1 MIVTGSGPAGRN
13 TSASPH
19 ASAAMPPAIA
29 NPSRTVGRAGRMI
42 PRPQAKAGYKMGG
55 TPRMAIRE
63 TDGPSVNRLHGRR
76 LRPLPRP
83 ELSVTSCGSRNTP
96 PAPQR
101 SHPMR
106 FVPSLAVVALV
117 ACAAPLAAQETPTER
132 SAAADVVRRMNT
144 LERSLALPPLVAR
157 LTGARDPRR
166 DGVLARAKELM
177 DKELLAMADDIT
189 HHPETGYKE
198 ERSVKILTDYL
209 QAHDFE
215 VTSGVAGLKT
225 AVGAREQK
233 GTAGPNLR
241 VILEYDALRG
251 TTRDFHGD
259 QHSAQGPVGM
269 AAALAVA
276 EFLTASKT
284 PGTVTVYGTPA
295 EEIGS
300 PEAKTTMYQAGVFKG
315 ADVLVRSHSSTATQA
330 PGPGFGSCC
339 MNIDVVR
346 YIFSGAPAHQLQAW
360 DGRDALTGV
369 IELFNH
375 IDAIRRTLRPET
387 RIQGIITEGGK
398 APNVVP
404 DRAVAE
410 FWLRYPDQVYL
421 AQVLERVN
429 DAARAA
435 ALASGTKVRIEADS
449 ESRDGI
455 SVAALNDVAFAYLKQ
470 LGATKLEDEPGRP
483 LPYEETG
490 TVATEIPGV
499 GVTAH
504 SSNGGYHTFEMEA
517 DALGPVG
524 HHGFV
529 LDAQA
534 MAAVLYHFATD
545 TPYRATVQREFE
557 GFKALYDEY
566 LTALRSAYPL
576 PTVPEPG
583 GH

>member
-1 MIVTGSGPAGRN
+1 MRRSLPFATLVLVT
-13 TSASPH
+13 
-19 ASAAMPPAIA
+19 
-29 NPSRTVGRAGRMI
+29 
-42 PRPQAKAGYKMGG
+42 
-55 TPRMAIRE
+55 
-63 TDGPSVNRLHGRR
+63 
-76 LRPLPRP
+76 
-83 ELSVTSCGSRNTP
+83 
-96 PAPQR
+96 
-101 SHPMR
+101 
-106 FVPSLAVVALV
+106 AVRVA
-117 ACAAPLAAQETPTER
+117 AAQETPTER
-132 SAAADVVRRMNT
+132 SAAADVVRRMNA

-166 DGVLARAKELM
+166 DAVLARAKELM

-189 HHPETGYKE
+189 RHPETGYKE
-198 ERSVKILTDYL
+198 ERSAKILTDYL

-225 AVGAREQK
+225 AFVARYKK
-233 GTAGPNLR
+233 GTPGPNLG

-284 PGTVTVYGTPA
+284 PGTVTLYGTPA

-435 ALASGTKVRIEADS
+435 ALATGTKVRIEADS

-455 SVAALNDVAFAYLKQ
+455 SVAALNDVAFTYLKK
-470 LGATKLEDEPGRP
+470 LGATKVEDEPGRP

-490 TVATEIPGV
+490 TVATQIPGV

-545 TPYRATVQREFE
+545 TPYRTAVQREFD
-557 GFKALYDEY
+557 GLKALYDEY
-566 LTALRSAYPL
+566 LAALRSAYPL

-583 GH
+583 GR

>member
-1 MIVTGSGPAGRN
+1 MRRSFPFATLVLL
-13 TSASPH
+13 
-19 ASAAMPPAIA
+19 AA
-29 NPSRTVGRAGRMI
+29 
-42 PRPQAKAGYKMGG
+42 
-55 TPRMAIRE
+55 
-63 TDGPSVNRLHGRR
+63 
-76 LRPLPRP
+76 LR
-83 ELSVTSCGSRNTP
+83 
-96 PAPQR
+96 
-101 SHPMR
+101 
-106 FVPSLAVVALV
+106 VA
-117 ACAAPLAAQETPTER
+117 AAQETPTER
-132 SAAADVVRRMNT
+132 SAAADVIRRMKA

-157 LTGARDPRR
+157 LTGPGDRRR
-166 DGVLARAKELM
+166 DGVVARAKELM
-177 DKELLAMADDIT
+177 DKELLTMADDIT
-189 HHPETGYKE
+189 RHPETGYKE

-209 QAHDFE
+209 RAHDFDVE
-215 VTSGVAGLKT
+215 TGVAGLKT
-225 AVGAREQK
+225 AFVARYK
-233 GTAGPNLR
+233 RGTPGPNLG

-284 PGTVTVYGTPA
+284 AGTVTLYGTPA

-300 PEAKTTMYQAGVFKG
+300 PEAKTTMYNAGVFKG
-315 ADVLVRSHSSTATQA
+315 ADVLARSHSSTATQA

-435 ALASGTKVRIEADS
+435 ALATGTKLRIEADS

-455 SVAALNDVAFAYLKQ
+455 SVAALNDVAFTYLKK
-470 LGATKLEDEPGRP
+470 LGATKFEDEPGRP

-490 TVATEIPGV
+490 TVATQIPGV

-504 SSNGGYHTFEMEA
+504 SSNGGYHTFDMEA

-524 HHGFV
+524 HRGFV

-545 TPYRATVQREFE
+545 TPYRTAVQREFE
-557 GFKALYDEY
+557 GLKALYDEY
-566 LTALRSAYPL
+566 LTALRSAYPI
-576 PTVPEPG
+576 PTVPEPSG
-583 GH
+583 N

>member
-1 MIVTGSGPAGRN
+1 M
-13 TSASPH
+13 H
-19 ASAAMPPAIA
+19 
-29 NPSRTVGRAGRMI
+29 
-42 PRPQAKAGYKMGG
+42 
-55 TPRMAIRE
+55 
-63 TDGPSVNRLHGRR
+63 
-76 LRPLPRP
+76 
-83 ELSVTSCGSRNTP
+83 
-96 PAPQR
+96 R
-101 SHPMR
+101 SLC
-106 FVPSLAVVALV
+106 FATLVLATAWRG
-117 ACAAPLAAQETPTER
+117 AAAQETPTER
-132 SAAADVVRRMNT
+132 SAAADVVRRMNA

-157 LTGARDPRR
+157 LTGGRDPRR
-166 DGVLARAKELM
+166 DAVLARAKQLM
-177 DKELLAMADDIT
+177 DQELLAMADDIT
-189 HHPETGYKE
+189 RHPETGYKE

-209 QAHDFE
+209 QAHDFD
-215 VTSGVAGLKT
+215 VTTGVAGLKT
-225 AVGAREQK
+225 AFVARYKK
-233 GTAGPNLR
+233 GTPGPNLG

-269 AAALAVA
+269 AAALA

-300 PEAKTTMYQAGVFKG
+300 PEAKTTMYLAGVFKG

-404 DRAVAE
+404 DRAAAE
-410 FWLRYPDQVYL
+410 FWLRYPDPVYL
-421 AQVLERVN
+421 AQVLDRVS

-435 ALASGTKVRIEADS
+435 AAATGTKVRIDVDS
-449 ESRDGI
+449 SSRNGI

-470 LGATKLEDEPGRP
+470 LGATKVEAEPGRP
-483 LPYEETG
+483 VPYEETG
-490 TVATEIPGV
+490 TVATQIPGV
-499 GVTAH
+499 GVTVH

-517 DALGPVG
+517 DALGAVG
-524 HHGFV
+524 HHGFL
-529 LDAQA
+529 LDAQT
-534 MAAVLYHFATD
+534 MAALLYHFATD
-545 TPYRATVQREFE
+545 APYRAAVRREFA
-557 GFKALYDEY
+557 GLQGLYADY
-566 LTALRSAYPL
+566 LAALREAYPL
-576 PTVPEPG
+576 PKVSDPTG
-583 GH
+583 N

>member
-1 MIVTGSGPAGRN
+1 MRRSLPFATLVLVT
-13 TSASPH
+13 
-19 ASAAMPPAIA
+19 
-29 NPSRTVGRAGRMI
+29 
-42 PRPQAKAGYKMGG
+42 
-55 TPRMAIRE
+55 
-63 TDGPSVNRLHGRR
+63 
-76 LRPLPRP
+76 
-83 ELSVTSCGSRNTP
+83 
-96 PAPQR
+96 
-101 SHPMR
+101 
-106 FVPSLAVVALV
+106 AVRVA
-117 ACAAPLAAQETPTER
+117 AAQETPTER
-132 SAAADVVRRMNT
+132 SAAADVVRRMNA

-166 DGVLARAKELM
+166 DAVLARAKELM

-189 HHPETGYKE
+189 RHPETGYKE
-198 ERSVKILTDYL
+198 ERSAKILTDYL

-225 AVGAREQK
+225 AFVARYKK
-233 GTAGPNLR
+233 GTPGPNLG

-284 PGTVTVYGTPA
+284 PGTVTLYGTPA

-435 ALASGTKVRIEADS
+435 ALATGTKVRIEADS

-455 SVAALNDVAFAYLKQ
+455 SVAALNDVAFTYLKK
-470 LGATKLEDEPGRP
+470 LGASKVEDEPGRP

-490 TVATEIPGV
+490 TVATQLPGV

-534 MAAVLYHFATD
+534 MAAVLYHFASD
-545 TPYRATVQREFE
+545 TPYRTTVQREFE
-557 GFKALYDEY
+557 GLKALYDEY
-566 LTALRSAYPL
+566 LMALRSAYPL

-583 GH
+583 GN